1 MHLMVQIQNGHVMP
15 QVNLL
20 QAVHKRWKD
29 IGKKGWIFNI
39 GSIGEKQIVAPNP
52 EFETYRVAKSALSH
66 ASKQC
71 TKAFK
76 DNIVNFKTTLITPR

>member
-1 MHLMVQIQNGHVMP
+1 MIQNGHVKS

-39 GSIGEKQIVAPNP
+39 GSIGEKQIVVQS

-76 DNIVNFKTTLITPR
+76 DNIVNFKTTLITSR